1 VESFAATQL
10 HYILTS
16 GEFMDK
22 EKENNEKDLRAVW
35 IDPEVHDL
43 LWVYKVKHKKKSIGE
58 VAGHFIKLGICNE
71 ETA

>member
-1 VESFAATQL
+1 
-10 HYILTS
+10 
-16 GEFMDK
+16 MDK